1 MWLSVQEAKEKYSKS
16 ESSIRRVIKE
26 LKQKDL
32 TLLKFEVL
40 PNGMQKVFIES
51 SYFESVKKDKKTHS
65 QNNSSNDIVTHLL
78 NEISE
83 KNKQIESLIERN
95 RESNILLSQLQNK
108 VLQLDEAPG
117 TKKRWWQRKK

>member
-65 QNNSSNDIVTHLL
+65 QNNSSNDIVNHLL
-78 NEISE
+78 NEIDE
-83 KNKQIESLIERN
+83 KNKQIERLHVLMGN
-95 RESNILLSQLQNK
+95 LQSK
-108 VLQLDEAPG
+108 VLQLDEAP
-117 TKKRWWQRKK
+117 TKKKRWFQRNK

>member
-1 MWLSVQEAKEKYSKS
+1 MSFNIKSMWLSVQEAKEKYSKS

-78 NEISE
+78 NEIDE
-83 KNKQIESLIERN
+83 KNKQIERLHVLMGN
-95 RESNILLSQLQNK
+95 LQNK

>member
-1 MWLSVQEAKEKYSKS
+1 MWLSVQEAKEKYNKS

-51 SYFESVKKDKKTHS
+51 SYFESVKKDKKTHT

-78 NEISE
+78 NEIEE
-83 KNKQIESLIERN
+83 KNKQIERLHVLMGN
-95 RESNILLSQLQNK
+95 LQNK